1 MEIGILGALEVRAAT
16 RSLPLGGTKQ
26 RAVLAM
32 LVLAPNTVVSVDFLA
47 DGLWGDAIPS
57 SAGNVIQTYISRI
70 RRVLASEDSDTV
82 GFGGVRRCRP
92 GYLLDI
98 DPEHIDLYRFE
109 RLARDGNQ
117 QLSTAP
123 EVASAALRQALDIWR
138 GPPLAEFAELP
149 FAPPETHRLEEIRLS
164 THIAR
169 IDADLLLGRHAE
181 LIAELEVQIAGH
193 PHHEGLYRQL
203 MTSLFRAGRQAEAL
217 NVFRR
222 LQQTFADDLG
232 IDPSRSLSDLES
244 AILARDPGL
253 EWRPPP
259 RDPPVLPSEPR
270 MTGKVQGPQSTRADS
285 TLQESRISRFPPRN
299 PHFTGRTSLIEQ
311 LNVRFKRGE
320 GALVVEALF
329 GLGGVGKTELA
340 IEYAH
345 RFAADYSLIWWIDA
359 EQPVLI
365 PDQLIT
371 LASRLDLPTNRNA
384 ADIVD
389 RLLLELATRRDWLL
403 IFDNAER
410 PGDIADYRPG
420 GSGHFLVTSR
430 FPGWGALGGRLQV
443 DVLSRAETI
452 TLLRARI
459 PQMSSALADE
469 LSGELGDLPLAA
481 AQAAAYLEQTGQP
494 PADYLRQFR
503 TRRASLIGHGDVVGY
518 QRRVDTA
525 WDLSLERLRA
535 VSPVA
540 VELLELGAFLAPEP
554 IPLQLF
560 TEHPELLSGG
570 LRTSALAG
578 LDELTD
584 AVGAAVALSLVQR
597 NTDSFQLHRL
607 VQAVIRHRLPPERQ
621 SAVGSLAVILLS
633 ASHPGDPND
642 PATWSGYTRL
652 APHVLATS
660 GLGDGE
666 PAGRELMLDTLRYLN
681 IRGDST
687 ASRLIAE
694 ELLGR
699 WQREL
704 GPTHPSTLDL
714 AALLTFVLAW
724 LGEAERART
733 VGLDTLQK
741 CRQTLG
747 PDHPTTLCS
756 ATYLTSALVWLGDG
770 EQAASLGHDTLQRC
784 RKTLGPD
791 HPTTLGSAAQFA
803 FTLLTLGQVDAARI
817 LSTQT
822 LELAT
827 KDLGSDHPTTLLAAI
842 ALTFALA
849 WMGQGESAG
858 AIGGPTVERC
868 RQALGPDNWLTL
880 IAAAGQTFALVA
892 AADGFRARELSTDI
906 VDRSRR
912 VLGADHWASMLV
924 AAARTFALLGC
935 GDTEDALALGTD
947 TLERCRRSLGP
958 EHPIAVSLTQ
968 QMGMVAGAK

>member
-1 MEIGILGALEVRAAT
+1 MEIGVLGALEVRAAT

-32 LVLAPNTVVSVDFLA
+32 LVLAPNKVVSVDYLA
-47 DGLWGDAIPS
+47 DGLWGDAVPN

-70 RRVLASEDSDTV
+70 RRVLTAGDPENTGS
-82 GFGGVRRCRP
+82 GAVRRCRP

-109 RLARDGNQ
+109 RLARDGTQ
-117 QLSTAP
+117 QLPTDPEAASTT
-123 EVASAALRQALDIWR
+123 LRQALDIWR
-138 GPPLAEFAELP
+138 GRPLAEFSELP
-149 FAPPETHRLEEIRLS
+149 FAPAETHRLEEMRLS
-164 THIAR
+164 TQIAR

-181 LIAELEVQIAGH
+181 LIAELRVQVADH

-203 MTSLFRAGRQAEAL
+203 MTSLFRSGRQAEAL
-217 NVFRR
+217 NVYRQ
-222 LQQTFADDLG
+222 LQQIFAEDLG
-232 IDPSRSLSDLES
+232 IDPSRSLSELES
-244 AILARDPGL
+244 AILARDPDL

-259 RDPPVLPSEPR
+259 TEPARPPRETQRTAQVLPADP
-270 MTGKVQGPQSTRADS
+270 TRAEAGRH
-285 TLQESRISRFPPRN
+285 ESRICRFPPRN

-311 LNVRFKRGE
+311 LNDRFRRGE
-320 GALVVEALF
+320 NALAVEALF

-345 RFAADYSLIWWIDA
+345 RFAADYRIVWWIDA

-365 PDQLIT
+365 PDQLIA
-371 LASRLDLPTNRNA
+371 LASRLGLPTNRNP
-384 ADIVD
+384 ADVVD
-389 RLLLELATRRDWLL
+389 GLLLELAERRDWLL

-410 PGDIADYRPG
+410 PGDIAAYRPG
-420 GSGHFLVTSR
+420 GAGHFLVTSR

-443 DVLSRAETI
+443 DVLARAETVA
-452 TLLRARI
+452 LLQARI
-459 PQMSSALADE
+459 PHMGSPLAAE
-469 LSGELGDLPLAA
+469 LAGELGDLPLAA
-481 AQAAAYLEQTGQP
+481 AQAAAYLEQTGLP

-503 TRRASLIGHGDVVGY
+503 TRRADLLGHGDVVGY

-554 IPLQLF
+554 IPLQLLV
-560 TEHPELLSGG
+560 EHPDLLSGG
-570 LRTSALAG
+570 LRASASAG
-578 LDELTD
+578 VDELTD
-584 AVGAAVALSLVQR
+584 AVGAAVALSLVYR
-597 NTDSFQLHRL
+597 HPDSFQLHRL

-621 SAVGSLAVILLS
+621 RTVGSLAVKLLS

-642 PATWSGYTRL
+642 PANWSGYARL

-666 PAGRELMLDTLRYLN
+666 AAGRELMLDTLRYLN
-681 IRGDST
+681 IRGDSK

-724 LGEAERART
+724 LGEAERARE

-747 PDHPTTLCS
+747 ADHPTTLSS

-770 EQAASLGHDTLQRC
+770 EQAAGLGQDTLQRS
-784 RKTLGPD
+784 RASLGPD

-817 LSTQT
+817 LSTET
-822 LELAT
+822 LDLAT
-827 KDLGSDHPTTLLAAI
+827 RDLGPDHPTTLLAAA

-849 WMGQGESAG
+849 WMGQGEPAS
-858 AIGGPTVERC
+858 AIGGPTVESC
-868 RQALGPDNWLTL
+868 QQALGLDNWLTL

-892 AADGFRARELSTDI
+892 AADSVRAGEVSKDI
-906 VDRSRR
+906 VERSRR
-912 VLGADHWASMLV
+912 VLGVDHWASLLA
-924 AAARTFALLGC
+924 AAARTFALLGV
-935 GDTEDALALGTD
+935 GDTQAALALGTD
-947 TLERCRRSLGP
+947 TLERCNRSLGP

-968 QMGMVAGAK
+968 QMAMVAGAN